1 MKNLLLLF
9 TFLLIIS
16 CNSEFKDRSQAKN
29 EVNKKGLRDGRWVD
43 FFDDDNNKISD
54 TTNFTS
60 YLLSEY
66 EEGKPINAFK
76 KYFKNGLIK
85 EEGRFLSDS
94 ITYGINSLPDKFLN
108 NYINYSEDGRIQ
120 EIKLFNELGN
130 ILENQYNFK
139 KDTLRLVYK
148 YFPTKQNKFEK
159 ITLTSANK
167 DAKIIFQYSDT
178 SWYDDENN
186 LPNEFHDFVSNFYKK
201 NLSENMTSEE
211 IVKATSKI
219 LLNIYL
225 NKQTTF
231 YCNSMFS
238 GEDKVTD
245 VKQLNLIFYKTWK
258 SNKSSTASNGGS
270 GSSGDVKSCSYC
282 GRNFYK
288 NQGYVVGPSIGCA
301 KNYSSAMNAIAFA
314 SKAGYSKSN
323 LRQLMADYE
332 LGQYYCSR
340 KCVNESGTSMCPY

>member
-1 MKNLLLLF
+1 
-9 TFLLIIS
+9 
-16 CNSEFKDRSQAKN
+16 
-29 EVNKKGLRDGRWVD
+29 
-43 FFDDDNNKISD
+43 
-54 TTNFTS
+54 
-60 YLLSEY
+60 
-66 EEGKPINAFK
+66 
-76 KYFKNGLIK
+76 
-85 EEGRFLSDS
+85 
-94 ITYGINSLPDKFLN
+94 
-108 NYINYSEDGRIQ
+108 
-120 EIKLFNELGN
+120 
-130 ILENQYNFK
+130 
-139 KDTLRLVYK
+139 
-148 YFPTKQNKFEK
+148 
-159 ITLTSANK
+159 
-167 DAKIIFQYSDT
+167 
-178 SWYDDENN
+178 
-186 LPNEFHDFVSNFYKK
+186 
-201 NLSENMTSEE
+201 
-211 IVKATSKI
+211 
-219 LLNIYL
+219 
-225 NKQTTF
+225 
-231 YCNSMFS
+231 MFS